1 MARKQRSQIKWKQ
14 IGCSIIGVGILSCGA
29 GYSTRRPGYLIYT
42 GPAEVLIEQPR
53 LRSQVYDLEALI
65 IPEPVNVPEP
75 VAADQS
81 NQMGDTHTTTNAPPA
96 RRENQ
101 YSISSRP
108 DPIASSQQ
116 TVEELEREFLPNG
129 FSEDLFDEPLLN
141 DKVNLRLFLDYFQA
155 DQMQQRNQ
163 MQQNASDP
171 NQVASPAKNQV
182 VPPAHV
188 ADSDGASASKDRTI
202 PTP

>member
-42 GPAEVLIEQPR
+42 GPAEVRIEQPR

-65 IPEPVNVPEP
+65 IPEPVIVPEP
-75 VAADQS
+75 VAADQL
-81 NQMGDTHTTTNAPPA
+81 NQMGDTHTTTNAPAA

-108 DPIASSQQ
+108 DPMASSQQ

-155 DQMQQRNQ
+155 DQMQQ
-163 MQQNASDP
+163 NASHP
-171 NQVASPAKNQV
+171 SQVASPARNQV

-188 ADSDGASASKDRTI
+188 ADADDASASKDRTT